1 MAADAQL
8 IVRDKIETFAIDVY
22 HATRRYPKAER
33 HVLAAET
40 RSALYRLLRYAI
52 TAAKVRNKAGPLNAA
67 DAEVA
72 MLNAYLRIGMQLKYL
87 PFPAYER
94 LVKQL
99 DEIGRI
105 IGGWLKRISNNG

>member
-1 MAADAQL
+1 MATDKQL
-8 IVRDKIETFAIDVY
+8 IVRDKIEAFAIDLY

-40 RSALYRLLRYAI
+40 RSAMYRLLRYVI
-52 TAAKVRNKAGPLNAA
+52 TAAKLPNKSGPLNAA

-72 MLNAYLRIGMQLKYL
+72 MLNAYLRMGMQLEYL

-99 DEIGRI
+99 DEIGRM
-105 IGGWLKRISNNG
+105 IGGWLKRTNQ

>member
-1 MAADAQL
+1 MATEAQL
-8 IVRDKIETFAIDVY
+8 IVRDKIEAFAFDLY
-22 HATRRYPKAER
+22 HATRRYPKSER
-33 HVLAAET
+33 HVLAADT
-40 RSALYRLLRYAI
+40 RSAVYRLLRYAI
-52 TAAKVRNKAGPLNAA
+52 TAAKIRNKSGPLNAA

-72 MLNAYLRIGMQLKYL
+72 MLNAYLRIGMQLKFL

-105 IGGWLKRISNNG
+105 LGGWIKKVSSNG